1 MMNNMRE
8 TIVATLRKYIEE
20 GRLLSKP
27 MIGKCHATIDRGIAR
42 GEYLETYFESIV
54 AKDEE
59 VKEWFNK
66 RVCDKDIMNALQ
78 ARVDYGYKTDYE
90 LNKACMCG
98 VLVKFPD
105 FGKACPLY
113 IV

>member
-1 MMNNMRE
+1 MTRE
-8 TIVATLRKYIEE
+8 TIVTTLRKHIED

-27 MIGKCHATIDRGIAR
+27 MTGKCHATIDRGIAK
-42 GEYLETYFESIV
+42 GEYLETYFESIL
-54 AKDEE
+54 AKDLEA
-59 VKEWFNK
+59 KEWFNEM
-66 RVCDKDIMNALQ
+66 VCNKGIMNALQ
-78 ARVDYGYKTDYE
+78 ARVDFGFKTDYE

-113 IV
+113 IK